1 MVNTSLPP
9 SKIGSNSLT
18 AIFVSSQVHTGS
30 ADPPA
35 THLPESSV
43 ENLTPG
49 GAEGGTLCIRPFHSA
64 TTVCHQSKSDLK
76 LWSRCTLRLVGGV
89 QHATHKDA
97 SRDNDFSPH
106 GKLCLSGTRVPV
118 SSQTALGS
126 YLFQSIL
133 REPRLSVPQGPQ
145 EHQQHHRAFQL
156 FPLLRATE

>member
-64 TTVCHQSKSDLK
+64 TTVYHQSKSDLK

-97 SRDNDFSPH
+97 SRDNDFHRMGNFAYQGQEFPDRPDSH
-106 GKLCLSGTRVPV
+106 LDLISSSLSY
-118 SSQTALGS
+118 GS
-126 YLFQSIL
+126 L
-133 REPRLSVPQGPQ
+133 V
-145 EHQQHHRAFQL
+145 
-156 FPLLRATE
+156 